1 MPPPR
6 PGQRPQ
12 IRDGW
17 RSLGAAAA
25 CGLALASAAPPRVLG
40 QDASLP
46 TAGSLLR
53 PALPSGGQ
61 LPPSVKAPRKPI
73 FPTKSTRQ
81 KPVEGVALAPTIA
94 PAATPQGLGLV
105 PVQKR
110 APPLAPP
117 PPPPRRKPKPEDD
130 PWAPIGF
137 RSGGLV
143 LKPAIQ
149 VDGGY
154 DSNPNQ
160 FSGPHKGSSVVALG
174 GAVDLASDWS
184 RHSLT
189 GAWRGALFRFPQ
201 DSSANRPD
209 SEGRATL
216 RLDVLR
222 DTSVEIGASHVV
234 TSQRPGSIEQPE
246 LSAKRSLIFTEGG
259 SLGVEQR
266 FGRFELKLKG
276 ALGRTDYQDVTLE
289 NGTLLS
295 QADRNYD
302 THGVSLRASYEAT
315 PGVKPFVQGTWDER
329 IYDQPIDAGGY
340 ARSSNGAT
348 ATLGTTLEFSRLL
361 TGDIAAGYGQR
372 NYQDPRLAPL
382 RGPVID
388 GSLIWTPTPLTTVKF
403 RAATS
408 LEETTVS
415 NATGAVAQTVGVE
428 IDHALRRNLTLSA
441 AVVFTRTEYQGV
453 SIREDQ
459 MNLAAR
465 LEYKLTRSVVLRA
478 SAVHQR
484 LNSTVTGNDYTAN
497 VFLVGL
503 RFQH

>member
-1 MPPPR
+1 VLGCALLAAGP
-6 PGQRPQ
+6 
-12 IRDGW
+12 
-17 RSLGAAAA
+17 GAAPAQDA
-25 CGLALASAAPPRVLG
+25 VGSG
-40 QDASLP
+40 QD
-46 TAGSLLR
+46 TLLR
-53 PALPSGGQ
+53 QALGSDEP
-61 LPPSVKAPRKPI
+61 LPPSVKKPRKPLS
-73 FPTKSTRQ
+73 PLKSTRQ
-81 KPVEGVALAPTIA
+81 KPVAGVVLAPTIA
-94 PAATPQGLGLV
+94 PAATPQGLGVV
-105 PVQKR
+105 PVQKP
-110 APPLAPP
+110 APPLAPLP
-117 PPPPRRKPKPEDD
+117 APPRRKPKPEDD

-137 RSGGLV
+137 RAGGLV

-149 VDGGY
+149 VDTGY

-160 FSGPHKGSSVVALG
+160 SAGPHKGSSAVAMG
-174 GAVDLASDWS
+174 AAVDLGSDWS

-189 GAWRGALFRFPQ
+189 GSWRGALFRFPQ
-201 DSSANRPD
+201 ESSANRPE

-222 DTSVEIGASHVV
+222 DTAVELGASHVV

-259 SLGVEQR
+259 SLGVEQH
-266 FGRFELKLKG
+266 FGRIELKLKG
-276 ALGRTDYQDVTLE
+276 AIGRTDYQDVTLE

-295 QADRNYD
+295 QADRNYN

-329 IYDQPIDAGGY
+329 VYDQAIDAGGY

-348 ATLGTTLEFSRLL
+348 ATIGTTLEFSRLL

-372 NYQDPRLAPL
+372 DYQDPRLAPL

-388 GSLIWTPTPLTTVKF
+388 GSLIWTATPLTTVKF

-408 LEETTVS
+408 LEETTVMNS
-415 NATGAVAQTVGVE
+415 SGAVAQTVGLEV
-428 IDHALRRNLTLSA
+428 DHALRRNLTLSA
-441 AVVFTRTEYQGV
+441 AVIFTRTEYEGV

-459 MNLAAR
+459 LNLAAR
-465 LEYKLTRSVVLRA
+465 LEYKLTRSLVLRA

-484 LNSTVTGNDYTAN
+484 LTSTVTGNDYTAN

>member
-1 MPPPR
+1 VPPPR
-6 PGQRPQ
+6 PGQRAQ
-12 IRDGW
+12 IRIGW
-17 RSLGAAAA
+17 RPLGAAAVLGA
-25 CGLALASAAPPRVLG
+25 ALAAAPALA
-40 QDASLP
+40 QDAGQP
-46 TAGSLLR
+46 GSDPLLR
-53 PALPSGGQ
+53 PGLPPGGQ
-61 LPPSVKAPRKPI
+61 LPPAVKKPRRPI
-73 FPTKSTRQ
+73 FLVKSTRQ
-81 KPVEGVALAPTIA
+81 KPVEGVTLAPSIA
-94 PAATPQGLGLV
+94 PAASPQGLGV
-105 PVQKR
+105 TPVQKP
-110 APPLAPP
+110 APALAPP
-117 PPPPRRKPKPEDD
+117 PVPPRRKPRPEED
-130 PWAPIGF
+130 PWAPLGF
-137 RSGGLV
+137 RAGGLV

-149 VDGGY
+149 VDTGY

-160 FSGPHKGSSVVALG
+160 FAGAHKGSSVVAT
-174 GAVDLASDWS
+174 GAAIDLASDWT

-189 GAWRGALFRFPQ
+189 GNWRGALFRFPQ
-201 DSSANRPD
+201 DSSADRPESD
-209 SEGRATL
+209 GRATL

-222 DTSVEIGASHVV
+222 DTAVEIGATHVI

-266 FGRFELKLKG
+266 FGRIELKLKG

-289 NGTLLS
+289 NGTLVS
-295 QADRNYD
+295 QADRNYA
-302 THGVSLRASYEAT
+302 TRGVSLRASYEAT
-315 PGVKPFVQGTWDER
+315 PGVKPFVQGTWDDR
-329 IYDQPIDAGGY
+329 VYDQPIDSGGY
-340 ARSSNGAT
+340 ARSSTGAT
-348 ATLGTTLEFSRLL
+348 ATLGTTLELTRLV
-361 TGDIAAGYGQR
+361 TGELAAGYGQR
-372 NYQDPRLAPL
+372 DYQDPRLAPL

-388 GSLIWTPTPLTTVKF
+388 GSLIWTPTPLTTLKF

-408 LEETTVS
+408 LQETTVANS
-415 NATGAVAQTVGVE
+415 SGAVAQTVGLE

-459 MNLAAR
+459 LNLAAR